1 MSVRLTDYSG
11 GTVTDSHR
19 VPSANPH
26 QFRGIMGKNAA
37 GVNGFCCWRDP
48 GRVLTWMDRIFRIE
62 KIFHAKA
69 RPAFSFYLRG

>member
-26 QFRGIMGKNAA
+26 QFRGIMEKNLA
-37 GVNGFCCWRDP
+37 GVNGFRADVIPVGLSNEDAYAAVFDGCR
-48 GRVLTWMDRIFRIE
+48 RFLIE
-62 KIFHAKA
+62 
-69 RPAFSFYLRG
+69 RWQ